1 MEVSVMTVG
10 QLLARE
16 ETIRIGDLAAKT
28 GISVEALRY
37 YEQRGLVT
45 PSGRRA
51 SGYREYPADAVR
63 LVRFIKRAQGLG
75 FSLAEVE
82 ELVRLRQG
90 AWSGDAPW
98 QLREAAIAKV
108 QDIDRR
114 MAELGALKGALSSLI
129 EACDDAC
136 PVESMKAGDPLPCP
150 LIEAFDTPDASDL
163 ADARDSKQRKRQ

>member
-1 MEVSVMTVG
+1 
-10 QLLARE
+10 
-16 ETIRIGDLAAKT
+16 
-28 GISVEALRY
+28 
-37 YEQRGLVT
+37 
-45 PSGRRA
+45 
-51 SGYREYPADAVR
+51 VR
-63 LVRFIKRAQGLG
+63 LVRFIKRAQRLG

>member
-1 MEVSVMTVG
+1 MEVSTMAVG
-10 QLLARE
+10 QLSARE
-16 ETIRIGDLAAKT
+16 ETIRIGDLASKT
-28 GISVEALRY
+28 GVSVEALRY

-51 SGYREYPADAVR
+51 SGYREYPADTVR
-63 LVRFIKRAQGLG
+63 LVRFIKRAQALG

-98 QLREAAIAKV
+98 QLREAAVAKV

-114 MAELGALKGALSSLI
+114 MAALGALKGALTSLVK
-129 EACDDAC
+129 ACDDAC
-136 PVESMKAGDPLPCP
+136 PVDSMKAGDPLPCP
-150 LIEAFDTPDASDL
+150 LIEAFDTHDAADL
-163 ADARDSKQRKRQ
+163 ADARDSKRRK

>member
-1 MEVSVMTVG
+1 MTVG
-10 QLLARE
+10 QLSARE

-28 GISVEALRY
+28 GVSVEALRY

-51 SGYREYPADAVR
+51 SGYREYPADTVR
-63 LVRFIKRAQGLG
+63 LVRFIKRAQALG

-98 QLREAAIAKV
+98 QLREAAVAKV

-114 MAELGALKGALSSLI
+114 MAALGALKGALTALVK
-129 EACDDAC
+129 ACDEAC
-136 PVESMKAGDPLPCP
+136 PVDSRETCNPLPCP
-150 LIEAFDTPDASDL
+150 LIEAFESHDASDL
-163 ADARDSKQRKRQ
+163 ADARDTKRRKRQ